1 MEKRF
6 TFRSPWFLSYWC
18 SCLLL
23 KGRAQKHCTFNL
35 LKCYHDHLKMLLIGK
50 IDFWTRFPTRQILT
64 RRAGRHP
71 GASVLDESGVRIKNR
86 LFLQIWPFKHYHVS
100 CFCHVCCP
108 SVNKVQLH
116 ILLVFYTWCCSC
128 WLLFLCNFK
137 GSVHTNHEG
146 MRTLCFLSTSVFYLL
161 FYSQLSILSYIVFGV
176 LFYIERLF
184 AVFPTIFFTCMWET
198 VERWQ
203 ETGDSCMP
211 QTSKPR

>member
-50 IDFWTRFPTRQILT
+50 IDFWARFPARQILT

-146 MRTLCFLSTSVFYLL
+146 MRTLCFFIY
-161 FYSQLSILSYIVFGV
+161 LSILSFILQPVKHFIVHSIWGFI
-176 LFYIERLF
+176 LYRETLCSFSNYFFYLYVRNS
-184 AVFPTIFFTCMWET
+184 WE
-198 VERWQ
+198 V
-203 ETGDSCMP
+203 TGNWGLLHASN
-211 QTSKPR
+211 